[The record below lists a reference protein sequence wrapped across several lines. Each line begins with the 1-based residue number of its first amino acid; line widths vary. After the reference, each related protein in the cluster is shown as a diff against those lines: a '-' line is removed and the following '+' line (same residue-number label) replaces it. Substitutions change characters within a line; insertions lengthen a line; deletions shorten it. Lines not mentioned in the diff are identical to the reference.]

1 MSAEKRDKVVLAYS
15 GGLDTSVAIHWLQE
29 KYNVDVIAI
38 ALNLGQPPS
47 SDDIVARALR
57 NGAIKADFIDVREE
71 FVEDYVWPSLK
82 ANAMYQ
88 NVYPLSTAIGRPQA
102 SFVRAHVLGKLP
114 EESFVDLDNGLVIP
128 CPELLYLRMASH
140 LSPEAH
146 ALLAYELAG
155 TYARDPE
162 DPRLGT
168 SVFGVPPVTSVER
181 IRSYHARY
189 GRRNGT
195 ALCAHNLTSARD
207 NAWSPMEAIIAL
219 LALLPPDEQGYGLGQ
234 ISLNVRHET
243 SENLVV
249 LGARGSR
256 VPDIEIVGTHVGFNY
271 DGNLHLNLEAILE
284 SARTGEDAEKIIR
297 EIREK
302 NRDDVLRNRELMAMG
317 RLILPVTSADLFVP
331 GGLDAVMLEAA
342 LAREEVDGISAADVR
357 HLVETK
363 SYSEP
368 RQQLIWSLLPWRSG
382 VSHAR
387 RVLEAMPWRKPGVR
401 YSLRW

>member
-1 MSAEKRDKVVLAYS
+1 MILPLDGSSAL
-15 GGLDTSVAIHWLQE
+15 
-29 KYNVDVIAI
+29 
-38 ALNLGQPPS
+38 
-47 SDDIVARALR
+47 RALR
-57 NGAIKADFIDVREE
+57 VYRRTGQALPQARIDLPVPDPSPQRRWTERLVPLDLLALPCAPSEE
-71 FVEDYVWPSLK
+71 H
-82 ANAMYQ
+82 
-88 NVYPLSTAIGRPQA
+88 PLHVLSPTAIGRPQA

-114 EESFVDLDNGLVIP
+114 EGSFVDLDNGLVIP

-181 IRSYHARY
+181 IRSYLARY

-195 ALCAHNLTSARD
+195 ALCAHNLASARD
-207 NAWSPMEAIIAL
+207 NAWSPMEALIAL
-219 LALLPPDEQGYGLGQ
+219 FALLPPSEQGYGLGQ

-243 SENLVV
+243 SEDLVL
-249 LGARGSR
+249 LGARASR

-271 DGNLHLNLEAILE
+271 DGSQHLNLEAILE
-284 SARTGEDAEKIIR
+284 SARTGKDAEKIMR
-297 EIREK
+297 EVREK
-302 NRDDVLRNRELMAMG
+302 SRDDILRNRELMAMG
-317 RLILPVTSADLFVP
+317 RLILPVTSADLFAP

-342 LAREEVDGISAADVR
+342 LAREEVDGISAADVQN
-357 HLVETK
+357 LVETK
-363 SYSEP
+363 SYAEP
-368 RQQLIWSLLPWRSG
+368 RQQLIWSLLPWRPG
-382 VSHAR
+382 VSHAH
-387 RVLEAMPWRKPGVR
+387 RVLEAMPWREPGVR